1 MTKTKTLLLGT
12 ATGFAMFATAASA
25 SSFSILD
32 AGMGAVGPNATL
44 PAGFSLSSIYGAQ
57 SPNIGDSITTFASN
71 PTNGGLYL
79 NGKGSMNFTFLGK
92 EAGAKNASVTTGGAT
107 ITNHNGIGKSM
118 GALQTGAGFINFMFQ
133 TIEGAWEDINGNG
146 TKGETLSI
154 ANNGISGFSGL
165 SMAYGAVFNNGKSVL
180 AFFGDGRGDVDY
192 DDMVVR
198 IDLVPLPAAG
208 LMMLGALGGLGAL
221 RRRKKTA

>member
-1 MTKTKTLLLGT
+1 MTKTKTFLLGS
-12 ATGFAMFATAASA
+12 AAGLAMFATAASA

-32 AGMGAVGPNATL
+32 AGMNAVGPNATL
-44 PAGFSLSSIYGAQ
+44 PAGFSLSSIYGSG
-57 SPNIGDSITTFASN
+57 SPNIGDAITTFSSN
-71 PTNGGLYL
+71 PTNGGLFL
-79 NGKGSMNFTFLGK
+79 NGKGTMNFTFLGK
-92 EAGAKNASVTTGGAT
+92 EAGAKNASITTGGAS
-107 ITNHNGIGKSM
+107 ITNHNGLGASM
-118 GALQTGAGFINFMFQ
+118 SALQHGAGFINFMFQ
-133 TIEGAWEDINGNG
+133 TVEAAWEDINGNG
-146 TKGETLSI
+146 TKGETLTI
-154 ANNGISGFSGL
+154 ANNGANGFSGL

-221 RRRKKTA
+221 RRKKKTA